1 MVTLT
6 KKKRKHSKASQK
18 KITTKSNRLNL
29 GSNNRNSI
37 IKKNVKKVT
46 SQIGTSE
53 FTIDFM
59 LDIIKRNSI
68 KNACYTGKRSL
79 IKDWVDFTIVYLEND
94 TLIEFP
100 TQVGGTV
107 NGFFK
112 FLGSCKK
119 RFVVLPLLLLLK
131 SGSVH
136 FNMVIYDT
144 KDKEMERFEPYG
156 GKLKSKFDTLFKMY
170 IDIFM
175 DNVTYFEPLT
185 FCPNI
190 SFQKLNE
197 TYGTRLSTDPGG
209 FCTSWSLW
217 YMEMRLKYPDKSR
230 KKIIDIAIKDISE
243 NKKGY
248 RNFIRNYTLN
258 YAKSKK

>member
-6 KKKRKHSKASQK
+6 KKRKHSKVSQK

-29 GSNNRNSI
+29 GANNKNIRI
-37 IKKNVKKVT
+37 TKNVKKVT
-46 SQIGTSE
+46 SKIGTSD

-59 LDIIKRNSI
+59 LDIIKRSSI

-79 IKDWVDFTIVYLEND
+79 IKDWADFAITYFEKD

-100 TQVGGTV
+100 TQFGRTIRS
-107 NGFFK
+107 FFK
-112 FLGSCKK
+112 FLDSCKK
-119 RFVVLPLLLLLK
+119 RFVVLPLLMILK

-144 KDKEMERFEPYG
+144 KDKELERFEPYG
-156 GKLKSKFDTLFKMY
+156 GKVKTKFDKLFKMY
-170 IDIFM
+170 IDVFI

-190 SFQKLNE
+190 SFQQLNE
-197 TYGTRLSTDPGG
+197 TYGTILSTDPGG
-209 FCTSWSLW
+209 FCTIWSLW

-248 RNFIRNYTLN
+248 RNFIRNYTLD
-258 YAKSKK
+258 YAKSKNN

>member
-6 KKKRKHSKASQK
+6 KKRKHSKTSQK

-29 GSNNRNSI
+29 GSNNKNSI
-37 IKKNVKKVT
+37 IKKNVKNVT

-59 LDIIKRNSI
+59 LNIIKRSSI
-68 KNACYTGKRSL
+68 KNACYTGRRSL
-79 IKDWVDFTIVYLEND
+79 IKDWSDFSIVYFEKD
-94 TLIEFP
+94 SLIEFP
-100 TQVGGTV
+100 ILLGETV
-107 NGFFK
+107 KSFFK
-112 FLGSCKK
+112 FLDSCKK

-156 GKLKSKFDTLFKMY
+156 GKIKINFDKLFKMY
-170 IDIFM
+170 IDVFM

-190 SFQKLNE
+190 SFQQLNE
-197 TYGTRLSTDPGG
+197 TYGTRLSSDPGG
-209 FCTSWSLW
+209 FCTIWSLW

-230 KKIIDIAIKDISE
+230 KKIIDIAIQDISE

-248 RNFIRNYTLN
+248 RDFIRNYTLN